1 MNERT
6 KELAEQAHEL
16 AVRDCEVD
24 LRANYS
30 TVRDERFAELIRQD
44 EREQI
49 SHTYLKL
56 TLEAVIREREANAKL
71 CEGLSGR
78 SYEYDMGRLHSAAAI
93 RARSNH
99 ETT

>member
-30 TVRDERFAELIRQD
+30 TVRDERFAELIRLD

-56 TLEAVIREREANAKL
+56 TLEAVLREREACARL
-71 CEGLSGR
+71 CEEIERANLYGVK
-78 SYEYDMGRLHSAAAI
+78 ECAIAI
-93 RARSNH
+93 RQRG
-99 ETT
+99 EK